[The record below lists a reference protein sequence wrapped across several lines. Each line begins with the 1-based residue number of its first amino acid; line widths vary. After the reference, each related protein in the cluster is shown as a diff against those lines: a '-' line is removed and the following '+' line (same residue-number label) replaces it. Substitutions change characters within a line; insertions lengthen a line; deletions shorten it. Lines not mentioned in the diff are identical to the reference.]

1 MERAMGK
8 INFLRRGIILILIG
22 SLVLIVGL
30 ALYFELNTGAT
41 FRNITIGFS
50 IPFFFI
56 GFLLLRWHST
66 SKRKKQEPSSQ
77 TT

>member
-1 MERAMGK
+1 MERATGK
-8 INFLRRGIILILIG
+8 IDFLQRGIISILIG
-22 SLVLIVGL
+22 WLVLIVGL
-30 ALYFELNTGAT
+30 ALYFELDTGVT
-41 FRNITIGFS
+41 FLHIIIGLS

>member
-8 INFLRRGIILILIG
+8 ISFLQRGVILVLIG
-22 SLVLIVGL
+22 SLILMVGL
-30 ALYFELNTGAT
+30 ALYFELNTGTA

-56 GFLLLRWHST
+56 GFLFLR
-66 SKRKKQEPSSQ
+66 
-77 TT
+77 